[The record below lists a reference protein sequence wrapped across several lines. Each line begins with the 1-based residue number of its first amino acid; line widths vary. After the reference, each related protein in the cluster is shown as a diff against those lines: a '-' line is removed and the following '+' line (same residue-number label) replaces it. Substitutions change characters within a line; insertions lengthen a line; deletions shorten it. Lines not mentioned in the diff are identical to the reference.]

1 MGKQSRLKRIIHRT
15 AFRLK
20 LQRIAERTATTG
32 LLAVV
37 TLMLGLY
44 YLKTGV
50 LDWSDMWVFGLI
62 AAAWLVTG
70 VVWGLTVRDSA
81 AAVAARVDA
90 ACGLHNALSSAL
102 LFSQGIKEAP
112 DDQKPFME
120 AEIRR
125 AKMVMDQASSRKAV
139 PFRWPR
145 DSVPLT
151 VLLASLVGFAAMR
164 IPRQEASAVQPRPR
178 VVTQP
183 KIHIDDALVRE
194 YQEEL
199 FDLTEQAHKLND
211 KKLEKFLR
219 QQQKLLDDLKRGKLS
234 KKDFLKRYDRLMKQF
249 GKRQEQLGRNIEKMN
264 ELLSKAGKQFEKSKL
279 TKRLAQALEAKNMDQ
294 AAKEMQRL
302 LRKLQ
307 SGKMTNAQKR
317 QLRKTLRKAAEVLQ
331 KNKLARQ
338 LDQALRRQEQHIK
351 EQLNRMDKQIRRA
364 KEQARKAANP
374 AQRKQMERR
383 LNQLKNRRRKM
394 QRHRQRLAQQRRALQ
409 MLQRQMKQTAG
420 QKTDP
425 KLMAELQKLMRQM
438 QRYRHQVARSN
449 ARSQAKMSLKDL
461 RELLKRLRA
470 QKPGRKGRINDFF
483 NRARGRRRG
492 QGGRD
497 GRSGRRPGSRG
508 QGGRRPAG
516 LGPIQLQPG
525 GTRPGGLQRG
535 QGRNG
540 HQGRGQ
546 GGRKAGTQPGGDV
559 HGRPTSLDGE
569 RHDRYVHGREQKGPS
584 ADQVFRGAADKGF
597 TSANYRKLYVR
608 YRKLQKQIL
617 QEENIPPGYRYYVRR
632 YFKLIRPR
640 K

>member
-1 MGKQSRLKRIIHRT
+1 MGQQDRLKRIIRRT

-20 LQRIAERTATTG
+20 LQRVAERTATTG

-50 LDWSDMWVFGLI
+50 LGWSDMWVFGLI
-62 AAAWLVTG
+62 ASSWIATG
-70 VVWGLTVRDSA
+70 VVWGLTIHDA
-81 AAVAARVDA
+81 ADALAARVDA

-102 LFSQGIKEAP
+102 LFSAELPHAP

-125 AKMVMDQASSRKAV
+125 AANIMDQASARKAV
-139 PFRWPR
+139 PFQWPR
-145 DSVPLT
+145 DTVPLT
-151 VLLASLVGFAAMR
+151 VLLAVLVGFAAMR
-164 IPRQEASAVQPRPR
+164 IPQSQARAVQPRIKRIVQPR
-178 VVTQP
+178 
-183 KIHIDDALVRE
+183 IHIDEALIRE

-199 FDLTEQAHKLND
+199 QDLKEQAHKLKD
-211 KKLEKFLR
+211 EQLEKFLR
-219 QQQKLLDDLKRGKLS
+219 KQQKLLDDLRRGKLS
-234 KKDFLKRYDRLMKQF
+234 KRDFLKRYNQLMKQF

-264 ELLSKAGKQFEKSKL
+264 ELLSKAGKSFEKTKL
-279 TKRLAQALEAKNMDQ
+279 TRKLAQALEEKNMEQ
-294 AAKEMQRL
+294 AAKEMQKL
-302 LRKLQ
+302 LHKLQ
-307 SGKMTNAQKR
+307 TGKMTNAQKR
-317 QLRKTLRKAAEVLQ
+317 QLRKALRKAAEVLQ
-331 KNKLARQ
+331 KHKLARQ
-338 LDQALRRQEQHIK
+338 LDQALRRQEQRIK
-351 EQLNRMDKQIRRA
+351 EQMQRMDKQISRA
-364 KEQARKAANP
+364 KQQARKATNP
-374 AQRKQMERR
+374 EQRKQMERR
-383 LNQLKNRRRKM
+383 LNELKNRRRRM
-394 QRHRQRLAQQRRALQ
+394 QQHQQRLAAQRRALQ
-409 MLQRQMKQTAG
+409 TLQRQMKQTAG

-438 QRYRHQVARSN
+438 QRYQHQVARSN

-483 NRARGRRRG
+483 NRARGRR
-492 QGGRD
+492 GGRG
-497 GRSGRRPGSRG
+497 GRSGRPGGGR
-508 QGGRRPAG
+508 QGGRRPGG

-540 HQGRGQ
+540 SQGPGRP
-546 GGRKAGTQPGGDV
+546 GGHKAGSRPGGDV
-559 HGRPTSLDGE
+559 NGRPTSLDGE
-569 RHDRYVHGREQKGPS
+569 RHEHYVPGRQQKGPS
-584 ADQVFRGAADKGF
+584 ADQVVRGAADKGF
-597 TSANYRKLYVR
+597 TSVNYRKLYVR